1 MHWNRRSANFQKRT
15 SSLHNRKRVVERTL
29 ACDGDSFTKTKKLTY
44 DSFVFFLSKQHKEET
59 VESFYGRLIE
69 QTENCSLEDEE
80 TTLIRDT
87 FIFNFLEHETQKEL
101 PKETVSPK
109 KALEIA
115 IHMDMVAQNQQKVNQ
130 NLNTN
135 AQSVNIVN
143 NFQGRNRN
151 TNYQ

>member
-1 MHWNRRSANFQKRT
+1 M
-15 SSLHNRKRVVERTL
+15 
-29 ACDGDSFTKTKKLTY
+29 
-44 DSFVFFLSKQHKEET
+44 FFLSKQHKGET

-69 QTENCSLEDEE
+69 QAENCSLEDEE
-80 TTLIRDT
+80 TTLILDT
-87 FIFNFLEHETQKEL
+87 FIFKFLEHETQKEL
-101 PKETVSPK
+101 PKETVSPT

-115 IHMDMVAQNQQKVNQ
+115 IHMDMVAQNQQKNVNQ

-135 AQSVNIVN
+135 EQSVNIVN